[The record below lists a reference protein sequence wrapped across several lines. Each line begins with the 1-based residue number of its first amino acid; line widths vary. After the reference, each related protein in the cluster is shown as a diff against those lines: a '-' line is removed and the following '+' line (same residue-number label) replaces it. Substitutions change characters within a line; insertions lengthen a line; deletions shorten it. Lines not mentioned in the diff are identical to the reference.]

1 MSTDE
6 LIHTLRIAA
15 EDAKGNIALHM
26 LLVMAADKLQKY
38 LDEKYS

>member
-15 EDAKGNIALHM
+15 EESKGNIPLHM
-26 LLVMAADKLQKY
+26 LLVMSADRLQKY